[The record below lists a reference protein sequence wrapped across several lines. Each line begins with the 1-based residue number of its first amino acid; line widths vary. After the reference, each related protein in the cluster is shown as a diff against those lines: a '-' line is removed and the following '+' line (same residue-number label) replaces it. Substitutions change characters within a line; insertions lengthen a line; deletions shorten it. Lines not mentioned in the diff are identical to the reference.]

1 MPLPAL
7 VVGVAVVTTGSGLVD
22 IVAAAEDGL
31 MVVVEEVL
39 LEVVTGALLLELVLG
54 SGVDGSSVT
63 VPITQYIWSVSS
75 SEQFI

>member
-54 SGVDGSSVT
+54 SGVDASSVT